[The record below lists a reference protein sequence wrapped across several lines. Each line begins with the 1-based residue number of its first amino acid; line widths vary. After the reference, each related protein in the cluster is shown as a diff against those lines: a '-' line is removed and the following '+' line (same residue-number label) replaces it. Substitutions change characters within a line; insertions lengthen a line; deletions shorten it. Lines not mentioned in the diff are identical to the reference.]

1 MRYLLIVAVG
11 IFLVGCSKKKLQ
23 ELGDIRY
30 DRLGDVCTD
39 DKKHWLLDIEATNA
53 NDSVYLDSRV
63 LGRKVEINSKSLDT
77 TSHLYKLLA
86 ETCKEDSLYL
96 ELSAAQFYGSLK
108 GMVPSYLSDSER
120 IHVNVW
126 MRDKL
131 TAIGYV
137 SFKQTFEQQ
146 VMASYT
152 QQNRWNARL
161 DTATQIYYEVL
172 KKNNSKQDQFSKAKV
187 NYVLK
192 SLNEQV
198 IAHSKDGDPFIY
210 DVNDKAIIGGI
221 QFLANT
227 LKVGESA
234 RALVPS
240 NQAFGASGNLRV
252 PGYTPILLELEVLEH
267 IR

>member
-1 MRYLLIVAVG
+1 
-11 IFLVGCSKKKLQ
+11 
-23 ELGDIRY
+23 
-30 DRLGDVCTD
+30 
-39 DKKHWLLDIEATNA
+39 
-53 NDSVYLDSRV
+53 
-63 LGRKVEINSKSLDT
+63 
-77 TSHLYKLLA
+77 
-86 ETCKEDSLYL
+86 
-96 ELSAAQFYGSLK
+96 
-108 GMVPSYLSDSER
+108 
-120 IHVNVW
+120 

-146 VMASYT
+146 VMANYT

-198 IAHSKDGDPFIY
+198 IAYSKDGDPFIY
-210 DVNDKAIIGGI
+210 DINDKAIIGGI

-240 NQAFGASGNLRV
+240 NQAFGPSGNLRV

-267 IR
+267 IQ